1 MPNNPVSKTPQPV
14 PAKPVSQEKQLVQ
27 RGKIKT
33 PPIVQSTFS
42 RQPSNPKKV
51 SR

>member
-1 MPNNPVSKTPQPV
+1 MPNNPVSKTLQPV
-14 PAKPVSQEKQLVQ
+14 PAKPASQEKQLVQ

-42 RQPSNPKKV
+42 HQPSNPKKV
-51 SR
+51 NR